1 MYLKRIG
8 SANYY
13 HYGGLKVQ
21 LLYGT
26 RLLQLTKDKGL
37 LKNNYFMLN
46 TEAYNFENPGIL
58 EIVDFLNN
66 EFYRRTDAIKSQFIT
81 LKNKYELI
89 NHMDYEI
96 NGLREKVD
104 AFEKIERSELV
115 NYFEHL
121 YVENNL
127 SLCQKLLPEF
137 IDRME
142 RRTEVYRSIIKELDE
157 IYKSI
162 PLEK

>member
-1 MYLKRIG
+1 M
-8 SANYY
+8 
-13 HYGGLKVQ
+13 
-21 LLYGT
+21 
-26 RLLQLTKDKGL
+26 
-37 LKNNYFMLN
+37 
-46 TEAYNFENPGIL
+46 
-58 EIVDFLNN
+58 
-66 EFYRRTDAIKSQFIT
+66 
-81 LKNKYELI
+81 
-89 NHMDYEI
+89 
-96 NGLREKVD
+96 REKVD